1 MSQPPEDHLK
11 ALWQGQE
18 PEIPTMTVAAIR
30 MLVKDNA
37 ARQRH
42 YRTLHYVAAAAVTGI
57 WIWCAWTAP
66 TPLVR
71 IGDLVMLG
79 WTPVVLWMLY
89 RRRPGRAP
97 GAEASAQGLLAFYR
111 AEVSR
116 QAPDLRLIGL
126 SMAPLALG
134 VVLIGSEVIK
144 KVLQKPGLWIDALP
158 LGVLMVLWAVIFP
171 FQLRRQRRR
180 VAERLRDID
189 AMRG

>member
-1 MSQPPEDHLK
+1 MSQPPEDQLK

-18 PEIPTMTVAAIR
+18 PENPAMTVQAVR

-37 ARQRH
+37 ARQRR
-42 YRTLHYVAAAAVTGI
+42 YRILGYGMAAVATGI
-57 WIWCAWTAP
+57 WVWCAWTAP
-66 TPLVR
+66 TALVR

-79 WTPVVLWMLY
+79 WTPVMLWMLY
-89 RRRPGRAP
+89 RRRPGHEP
-97 GAEASAQGLLAFYR
+97 GAEASAQGLLEFYR
-111 AEVSR
+111 AEIQR
-116 QAPDLRLIGL
+116 QAPDLRLIAL

-144 KVLQKPGLWIDALP
+144 KLLQKPGLWIDVLP
-158 LGVLMVLWAVIFP
+158 LAILMVLWIGVFP